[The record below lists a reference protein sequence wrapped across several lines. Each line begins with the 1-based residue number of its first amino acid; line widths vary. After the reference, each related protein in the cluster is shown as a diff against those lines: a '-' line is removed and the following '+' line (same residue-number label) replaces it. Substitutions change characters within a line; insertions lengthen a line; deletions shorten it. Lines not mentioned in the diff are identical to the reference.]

1 MKLMAFIV
9 IAVMTYA
16 VSVFHF
22 VHQYATTTNV
32 EQKKECR
39 IGLTLFADYGILL
52 RSYHKDSN
60 VFRAKVYSRY
70 CNSYKLTKHKARRCF
85 SISGLCFVKNPIE
98 EGEVYGYQEKY
109 ITIHI
114 GYFPK

>member
-39 IGLTLFADYGILL
+39 IGLTLFFSAVIIKTVMFSVQGILPL
-52 RSYHKDSN
+52 
-60 VFRAKVYSRY
+60 
-70 CNSYKLTKHKARRCF
+70 L
-85 SISGLCFVKNPIE
+85 
-98 EGEVYGYQEKY
+98 
-109 ITIHI
+109 
-114 GYFPK
+114 

>member
-39 IGLTLFADYGILL
+39 IGLTLFAVTAFFSAVIIKTVMFSFQGILPL
-52 RSYHKDSN
+52 
-60 VFRAKVYSRY
+60 
-70 CNSYKLTKHKARRCF
+70 L
-85 SISGLCFVKNPIE
+85 
-98 EGEVYGYQEKY
+98 
-109 ITIHI
+109 
-114 GYFPK
+114 